1 MSSTN
6 QQTRPQRG
14 AGAPAGA
21 NSLDEAKAGIP
32 RNVLFNWLNYGILI
46 LITFLITPLV
56 VHGLG
61 NTAYGVWGLI
71 GQLLGYSSLLDFGVR
86 IAVTRYVARHLALA
100 QAREINKVLTTSLV
114 FSCFSAALALGGGVV
129 GAYLL
134 PRLFAIPAELLLQ
147 AQLSCIVV
155 AAGIAVTFPGSVFH
169 GCVTATSRYDLLSIR
184 NISTNV
190 TRALLLWFFLRRGYG
205 LLAVATI
212 STGTLYLG
220 YGLDFLLARRLL
232 PYVRLRREFFDVVTL
247 RSLVTFS
254 VYVFVLSVSWRL
266 IFMTDNVVVGFV
278 LGPVAVAFY
287 TVGLQVADMLR
298 DSLSNITALYAPL
311 ASQMD
316 ALKQKDSLRRL
327 FLGGARLGL
336 VYVLAGVVGLTVLG
350 PRFLGFWLGESFAD
364 RSGPILILLATE
376 TAFYTLGLTCSQVL
390 YGMNRHKVN
399 AWLSLG
405 NATANFVLSTIM
417 IRWWG
422 AVGVAWGTLIPA
434 FVVEAIILPVYTAS
448 VLHISPLRFY
458 KSVVMRP
465 LAAAAPYGLWLWFW
479 RAQGLVHGYGSLA
492 LVVGSGLALY
502 ALLAWKLSLDDQDR
516 IFARKVLMS
525 LKAMAPG
532 TDPTGEAPRGE
543 SSPTG

>member
-6 QQTRPQRG
+6 QQAVAQQR
-14 AGAPAGA
+14 AGAPKGAG
-21 NSLDEAKAGIP
+21 SLDEAKAGIP

-86 IAVTRYVARHLALA
+86 IAVTRFVARHLALA
-100 QAREINKVLTTSLV
+100 QAREINKVLTTSLI
-114 FSCFSAALALGGGVV
+114 FTCFSAALALVGGVV

-134 PRLFAIPAELLLQ
+134 PRLFAIPSELLFQ
-147 AQLSCIVV
+147 ARLSCMVV

-232 PYVRLRREFFDVVTL
+232 PYVRLRREFFDVSTL

-278 LGPVAVAFY
+278 LGPVAVTFY

-327 FLGGARLGL
+327 FLGGARMGL
-336 VYVLAGVVGLTVLG
+336 LYVLAGVVGLTVLG
-350 PRFLGFWLGESFAD
+350 PRFLGFWLGESFVD
-364 RSGPILILLATE
+364 RSGPILILLAIE
-376 TAFYTLGLTCSQVL
+376 TAFYTLALTCSQVL

-399 AWLSLG
+399 AWLSLS
-405 NATANFVLSTIM
+405 NATANFVLSTIL

-434 FVVEAIILPVYTAS
+434 FIVEAIILPVYTAS
-448 VLHISPLRFY
+448 ILRISLARFY
-458 KSVVMRP
+458 RSVVLRP
-465 LAAAAPYGLWLWFW
+465 LIAAAPYGLWLWFC
-479 RAQGLVHGYGSLA
+479 RRQGLVHGYGSLA
-492 LVVGSGLALY
+492 LIIGTGLALY
-502 ALLAWKLSLDDQDR
+502 ALVAWKFSLDSEDR
-516 IFARKVLMS
+516 AFARKALGR
-525 LKAMAPG
+525 LKSIILTMRPAWGA
-532 TDPTGEAPRGE
+532 TRGE
-543 SSPTG
+543 